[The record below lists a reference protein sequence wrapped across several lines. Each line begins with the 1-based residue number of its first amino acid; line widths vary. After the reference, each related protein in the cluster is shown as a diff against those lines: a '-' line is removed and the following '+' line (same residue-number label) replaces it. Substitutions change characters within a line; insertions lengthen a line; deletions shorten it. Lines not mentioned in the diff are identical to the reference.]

1 MHVQMLVAKEAKEES
16 TQKVAKGFTH
26 STSLALGND
35 GIGRD
40 DGWHWTGYYTLV
52 SVFTVIIIAGTVF
65 GLVHE
70 DWYFAQ
76 ALLFSISG
84 LSTGGLVAPSS
95 DVSFGFMPDCIY
107 VRRRF
112 CSVLTGA
119 QLSHCTHHTVNSF
132 FRVYALLNLLKI
144 LF

>member
-1 MHVQMLVAKEAKEES
+1 MLVGNEDS
-16 TQKVAKGFTH
+16 TQKVVKGLTH

-52 SVFTVIIIAGTVF
+52 SVFTVIVIAGTIF

-70 DWYFAQ
+70 DWFFAQ

-95 DVSFGFMPDCIY
+95 DVSSGVVPDCVNVKWRLWVSPLALHLSY
-107 VRRRF
+107 
-112 CSVLTGA
+112 CWHQLVL
-119 QLSHCTHHTVNSF
+119 LS
-132 FRVYALLNLLKI
+132 
-144 LF
+144 